1 MVTLHDSVRQKIQQA
16 VATLRRMGVVRAVYL
31 FGSQAEGRAD
41 FWSDIDLAVFMDE
54 VETWDLPQRA
64 RLMAAV
70 QIEAGWDVEAH
81 LFASRNLD
89 HPEAGSFSEYI
100 VKHGVCLVRSSD
112 GLDAG
117 KVEFGRAE

>member
-1 MVTLHDSVRQKIQQA
+1 
-16 VATLRRMGVVRAVYL
+16 MGVVRAVYL

-41 FWSDIDLAVFMDE
+41 SWSDIDLAVFMDE
-54 VETWDLPQRA
+54 VEAWDLPQRA

-100 VKHGVCLVRSSD
+100 LKHGVCLVRSSD
-112 GLDAG
+112 ELDAG